1 MVRAMLIRSSIR
13 SLALRSSSRQRLLLT
28 AVLPLAAVLSL
39 GTVGCAGGKKDVLTA
54 DHIQPAAM
62 PDGGEWRGVY
72 YNQLYG
78 MLHIT
83 ESGGAVQ
90 GAWRTEAGDKWGEL
104 YGEVEGNL
112 LKYTWK
118 EHKIGIVGA
127 NATSEGKGYF
137 VYSIP
142 NPAEA
147 HVIKGEWGLGENEAG
162 HTWEAL
168 KQLNQEP
175 DPKSVRPNEFE
186 GHSGVEGFDGNR
198 SDTGAEAQKGKEEG
212 AEGEK
217 DGESKDGESKEKE
230 EKSKD

>member
-13 SLALRSSSRQRLLLT
+13 SLALRRSSRQKLLFT
-28 AVLPLAAVLSL
+28 AVLPLAAVL
-39 GTVGCAGGKKDVLTA
+39 AA

-72 YNQLYG
+72 YNPLYG

-83 ESGGAVQ
+83 ESGGAIQ

-112 LKYTWK
+112 LKYSWK

-137 VYSIP
+137 IYTVP
-142 NPAEA
+142 NPGEP
-147 HVIKGEWGLGENEAG
+147 HVI
-162 HTWEAL
+162 
-168 KQLNQEP
+168 
-175 DPKSVRPNEFE
+175 
-186 GHSGVEGFDGNR
+186 
-198 SDTGAEAQKGKEEG
+198 
-212 AEGEK
+212 
-217 DGESKDGESKEKE
+217 
-230 EKSKD
+230 

>member
-1 MVRAMLIRSSIR
+1 MVRAMFIRSTMFAR
-13 SLALRSSSRQRLLLT
+13 PRLILS
-28 AVLPLAAVLSL
+28 AVLPMTLALAL
-39 GTVGCAGGKKDVLTA
+39 GTVGCAGGKNDVKTA
-54 DHIQPAAM
+54 DHIQPGAM

-104 YGEVEGNL
+104 YGETEGNL

-137 VYSIP
+137 VYTAP
-142 NPAEA
+142 NPGEP

-198 SDTGAEAQKGKEEG
+198 SDTGAEAQKGKEDAPADGEEG
-212 AEGEK
+212 K
-217 DGESKDGESKEKE
+217 DGEKSKEKD
-230 EKSKD
+230 EKAKD

>member
-1 MVRAMLIRSSIR
+1 MVRAMLIRTT
-13 SLALRSSSRQRLLLT
+13 LRSVLVF
-28 AVLPLAAVLSL
+28 AVLTSASALSL
-39 GTVGCAGGKKDVLTA
+39 TSTACAPKKEVLTA
-54 DHIQPAAM
+54 DHIQPG
-62 PDGGEWRGVY
+62 PLPEGGEWRGVY

-78 MLHIT
+78 FLHIT

-104 YGEVEGNL
+104 YGETQGNL
-112 LKYTWK
+112 LRYTWT

-137 VYSIP
+137 VYSAP
-142 NPAEA
+142 NPGEA

-175 DPKSVRPNEFE
+175 DPKSVRPNELE
-186 GHSGVEGFDGNR
+186 GHSGVEGFDGNKA
-198 SDTGAEAQKGKEEG
+198 DKGW
-212 AEGEK
+212 
-217 DGESKDGESKEKE
+217 ESEKE
-230 EKSKD
+230 EPTEEDAEEEAPAPKGKKEKAKK